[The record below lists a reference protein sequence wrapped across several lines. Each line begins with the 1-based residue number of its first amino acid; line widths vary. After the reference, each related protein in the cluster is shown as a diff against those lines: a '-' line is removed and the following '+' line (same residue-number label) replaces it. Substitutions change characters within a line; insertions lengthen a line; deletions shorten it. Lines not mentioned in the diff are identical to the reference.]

1 VAKELKDSTRT
12 LCRQLQDNPDVDGNQ
27 KKIKQDKNDLIEKL
41 EQLNAELRELSF
53 GQFRSDIRAG
63 LDSQGEFDRLRNDEK
78 DLNHEIKRLNDDFK
92 RAQDEYAKEANE
104 NN

>member
-1 VAKELKDSTRT
+1 MAKELKDSTRT

-53 GQFRSDIRAG
+53 GQFRQDIRAG
-63 LDSQGEFDRLRNDEK
+63 LDAQGEFDRLRNDEK
-78 DLNHEIKRLNDDFK
+78 DLN
-92 RAQDEYAKEANE
+92 
-104 NN
+104 